1 MKLKEK
7 IFFCLIFNLVFLFPG
22 YTQDA
27 SEIYVKLL
35 IQKLEKRAEE
45 TASFKKECE
54 DVKTLSG
61 RNKCK
66 NTARNEA
73 EKLCV
78 KKVAD
83 YFIDSLGQ
91 DELTKLNVTKDDIRS
106 NMEGN
111 IIKKEMLKLECNR
124 NASSCECQLKALVDV
139 KLSHAF
145 KQRLINTRG
154 KSQGN
159 VACTVKYAQKILKA
173 EYFYLGKITGTLDQK
188 TISAIKNFQL
198 ANDLEKTG
206 ELNSETCTALK
217 NKE

>member
-1 MKLKEK
+1 
-7 IFFCLIFNLVFLFPG
+7 
-22 YTQDA
+22 
-27 SEIYVKLL
+27 VKLL

-45 TASFKKECE
+45 TASFKKECK

-73 EKLCV
+73 EKLRV

-83 YFIDSLGQ
+83 YFINSLGQ
-91 DELTKLNVTKDDIRS
+91 DELTKLNITKDDIRS
-106 NMEGN
+106 NIEGN
-111 IIKKEMLKLECNR
+111 IIRKKILKQECDKKT
-124 NASSCECQLKALVDV
+124 SFCECQVKALVEV

-145 KQRLINTRG
+145 KQRLINMTETLADNN
-154 KSQGN
+154 KKQSQDN
-159 VACTVKYAQKILKA
+159 VACTVKYAQKVLKA
-173 EYFYLGKITGTLDQK
+173 EYFYLGKINGTLDQK

-198 ANDLEKTG
+198 ANDLEDSG
-206 ELNSETCTALK
+206 ELNSETCRALK